1 MVNGLLENT
10 IIYGFLTVFSFGL
23 WIISIFSYRKSRN
36 KKIIFVN
43 IVFLIFFIKGVLL
56 SLSIFNSEIFD
67 LISIQMLAIFDL
79 IIICLLFISI
89 LKKQ

>member
-1 MVNGLLENT
+1 MLNGVLENT
-10 IIYGFLTVFSFGL
+10 IIFGFLTVFSFGL

-36 KKIIFVN
+36 KKLIFVN

-56 SLSIFNSEIFD
+56 SSSIFISEIYD
-67 LISIQMLAIFDL
+67 SVSIQLLAVIDL
-79 IIICLLFISI
+79 IIICLLFISV

>member
-1 MVNGLLENT
+1 MLNGVLENS
-10 IIYGFLTVFSFGL
+10 ILFGFLTMFSFGL

-36 KKIIFVN
+36 KKLIFVN

-56 SLSIFNSEIFD
+56 SLGIFISEIYD
-67 LISIQMLAIFDL
+67 SVSIQLLAVFDL
-79 IIICLLFISI
+79 IIICLLFISV

>member
-1 MVNGLLENT
+1 MLNGILENT
-10 IIYGFLTVFSFGL
+10 IIYGFLTIFSFGL

-43 IVFLIFFIKGVLL
+43 IVFLIFLIKGVLL
-56 SLSIFNSEIFD
+56 SLSVFNSEIFEP
-67 LISIQMLAIFDL
+67 LSIPLLAVFDL
-79 IIICLLFISI
+79 IIICLLLIAI